1 VVRVRVVHGALKK
14 CAVSQT
20 KKSKKKL
27 DQMKSRQIMRRVNN
41 QQCDSVITVC
51 HHKQI

>member
-20 KKSKKKL
+20 KKSKKKTRPNEVET
-27 DQMKSRQIMRRVNN
+27 DNEACK
-41 QQCDSVITVC
+41 
-51 HHKQI
+51 